1 MAPFIVFEGIDGSGK
16 STQID
21 LLSQSLIANGHD
33 PLVTQEPDGT
43 PLGEA
48 AGRWLRGYPNLSPV
62 TELLLFEAA
71 RAEHVEKVIQPAIE
85 AGRIVLS
92 DRFAPSTM
100 AYQSYGRGLD
110 ASIVEDLNRLAADGL
125 KPTLTVFLDVPIEAA
140 RSRIEPDSLDVLE
153 NQRQEFHQ
161 RVRQGYLEMAANNPE
176 TWLTIDGTL
185 PVDTIAEQIWARL
198 QPLL

>member
-1 MAPFIVFEGIDGSGK
+1 VAPFIVFEGIDGSGK
-16 STQID
+16 STQIE

-153 NQRQEFHQ
+153 NQQQEFHQ